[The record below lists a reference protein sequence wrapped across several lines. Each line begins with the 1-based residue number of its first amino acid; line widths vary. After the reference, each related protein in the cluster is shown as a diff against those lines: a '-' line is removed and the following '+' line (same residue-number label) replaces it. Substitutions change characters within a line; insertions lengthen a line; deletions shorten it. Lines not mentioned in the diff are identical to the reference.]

1 MVTYVKT
8 AFVTEALSYF
18 HLETSVFTQFYQWT
32 KIPDQTTFAA
42 YICFSCQ
49 KLPPLPLF
57 LQTVN
62 MLDTFCHVQKTV
74 SNIIPHNSLLRTRLR
89 ESDERVCIKLQ
100 VINHVRKLFSVMWS
114 KRQLCHN
121 AYSRHFLMHFITCLH

>member
-42 YICFSCQ
+42 
-49 KLPPLPLF
+49 
-57 LQTVN
+57 
-62 MLDTFCHVQKTV
+62 
-74 SNIIPHNSLLRTRLR
+74 
-89 ESDERVCIKLQ
+89 
-100 VINHVRKLFSVMWS
+100 
-114 KRQLCHN
+114 
-121 AYSRHFLMHFITCLH
+121 